1 MRYSQR
7 LLYAAM
13 FLTLFTGVPGHIHGL
28 HASPRVQAQDPHHS
42 DQEFAPPATP
52 EQRRGAMNHST
63 MKMMGEM
70 AAADAKLDT
79 LVQAMNAAR
88 AEEKTD
94 AIAALVTA
102 LVEERRTMHKSMATM
117 MNTMMN
123 R

>member
-1 MRYSQR
+1 
-7 LLYAAM
+7 M
-13 FLTLFTGVPGHIHGL
+13 FLTLFAGVPGHIHGL
-28 HASPRVQAQDPHHS
+28 HPSGQVQAQDLHHS
-42 DQEFAPPATP
+42 DQEFASPATP

-94 AIAALVTA
+94 AIAAVVTA
-102 LVEERRTMHKSMATM
+102 LVEERHTMHKSMATM
-117 MNTMMN
+117 MN